1 MSRNEHVDGML
12 LGGLTNLKCSGG
24 VDQIPADISASENLT
39 WSNSRFL
46 SFSNPNLDSTK
57 KYFDASPSTEL
68 LINHEKSG
76 FNSSPILLN
85 AYDSTDGISADTPS
99 IAGSS
104 FVSIPMTELSACGLR
119 YRSKASLPLLPNPV
133 SPTSCTGEDC
143 EKVQHIPNH
152 ESLNP
157 HLSQQTSTRNSF
169 RKDKNPLESID
180 ILQEAIQIL
189 HSLSSDISRSLD
201 DIPKSIALPSVIDK
215 YSRRTTE
222 KSLQQENPSSRQ
234 NAKVGDIST
243 FISPCEEILQLLAA
257 LQCRCLEYREATLD
271 IAESIVKECRCD
283 DPSICAMKDLI
294 NRYDGLRDDFTN
306 FKKLCFRANGA
317 RTGAESLSSLITDC
331 LQTSYLRLLV
341 EENET
346 FLVRL
351 KFGIYM
357 VRVNAKLVGDL
368 KEASIRVQKL
378 EEEVDYITRT
388 TIGYRV

>member
-1 MSRNEHVDGML
+1 MSRNEHVDGMVL
-12 LGGLTNLKCSGG
+12 SGLTNLKCSVG
-24 VDQIPADISASENLT
+24 VDQISADISASENLT

-57 KYFDASPSTEL
+57 ISFAANPSSVL
-68 LINHEKSG
+68 LNDHEKSG

-85 AYDSTDGISADTPS
+85 AFDSTGMPADTPS

-119 YRSKASLPLLPNPV
+119 YRSKASVSLLPIPV
-133 SPTSCTGEDC
+133 SSTSCTGEDS
-143 EKVQHIPNH
+143 EKVQHITSH
-152 ESLNP
+152 EPLNP
-157 HLSQQTSTRNSF
+157 HLNRQTSTRNSF
-169 RKDKNPLESID
+169 RKDKDPLESTD

-189 HSLSSDISRSLD
+189 HSLSFDISRSLD

-215 YSRRTTE
+215 YSRRMTE
-222 KSLQQENPSSRQ
+222 KSVPQENPSSSQ

-243 FISPCEEILQLLAA
+243 FISPCEEILQLLAE

-271 IAESIVKECRCD
+271 IAESIIKEYRSD
-283 DPSICAMKDLI
+283 DFGVMKDLI
-294 NRYDGLRDDFTN
+294 ARHDGLRDDFTN
-306 FKKLCFRANGA
+306 FKKLCFRAKGA

-357 VRVNAKLVGDL
+357 VRVNARLMRDL
-368 KEASIRVQKL
+368 KEASIRVQML